1 MVIHFPHPSSGL
13 EEKELGTGGKPPV
26 DHRPTGGGG
35 GGGDDG
41 WNDGV
46 NPHARLDRVRVILA
60 LALCVDVLTFVI
72 VMASSLGCFASASA
86 DLHASPDW
94 HLSTLLPWLLFNAAL
109 LMTSCL
115 TVEQARRQIFCEIDV
130 MEEWL
135 GLGKPALRRA
145 LPWLGVTLGLGGIFL
160 TVQFLTWQQMIRPDG
175 VTSLGSLRTS
185 AIFSQAAGLHGIHLG
200 LGLAALVF
208 CLCALSGLGR
218 VELRQIVIDA
228 VAWFWHTMGLVW
240 LLLLGMFVLSQ

>member
-1 MVIHFPHPSSGL
+1 MVIHFPHPTSAQD
-13 EEKELGTGGKPPV
+13 EKELGTGGKPPV

-46 NPHARLDRVRVILA
+46 NPHALLDRVRVILA
-60 LALCVDVLTFVI
+60 LALSVDVLAVVI
-72 VMASSLGCFASASA
+72 VMAASLGRFASVSA
-86 DLHASPDW
+86 DLHSVPEW
-94 HLSTLLPWLLFNAAL
+94 RRLFPWIFCNAAL
-109 LMTSCL
+109 LMASCL
-115 TVEQARRQIFCEIDV
+115 TIEQARRQIFCEIDV

-145 LPWLGVTLGLGGIFL
+145 LPWLGVTLGLGAIFL
-160 TVQFLTWQQMIRPDG
+160 AVQFLTWKQIVPVDA
-175 VTSLGSLRTS
+175 VPSLGSLRTS
-185 AIFSQAAGLHGIHLG
+185 VFFSLAAWVHGVHLG

-208 CLCALSGLGR
+208 CLCTLGGLGR

-228 VAWFWHTMGLVW
+228 VAWFWHAMGLVW
-240 LLLLGMFVLSQ
+240 LLLLAMLFLGQ